1 MSDGGTFCY
10 VSGLGSESPFTH
22 LGPVSATFHPM
33 LAAMADHDRLRGLPM
48 YLVHGVLDWM
58 FPVEVARQAQ
68 QALSQ
73 AGANV
78 TYREIGD
85 LAHTYPREIN
95 APMLA

>member
-1 MSDGGTFCY
+1 
-10 VSGLGSESPFTH
+10 
-22 LGPVSATFHPM
+22 M
-33 LAAMADHDRLRGLPM
+33 LAEKADFDQLRGLPM

-95 APMLA
+95 ALMLAWLSA